1 MAKNGKKNER
11 IKRLS
16 LKQKEVIDFV
26 LSGSSYVEASLSVYP
41 GHKGWAKN
49 RHCEFVSRIIHSE
62 LGQQYYQEKVKEI
75 EAIKK
80 DELKDR
86 YKNPLWSFED
96 SVNNLKM
103 IIDLAKQ
110 EMNGN
115 LARYIETQAGSIL
128 TPTCVNAILNAITTL
143 NKMYRYDTPDQASP
157 DDSKLSFEKEL
168 LALKA
173 EKEKLQLEK
182 ELIMLDR
189 EKGEICYNDVA
200 VSEFSKVIKV
210 VYDSVVRIPATLSSE
225 NEFTIEQKATIM
237 KVVESILESLSNVR
251 VELSSANTIDKK
263 LSEMSSHSS
272 KASKKKQVQK

>member
-1 MAKNGKKNER
+1 MKENGKKKER
-11 IKRLS
+11 IKRLN

-26 LSGSSYVEASLSVYP
+26 LSGSSYAEASLSVYP

-49 RHCEFVSRIIHSE
+49 RHSEFVSRIIHSE
-62 LGQQYYQEKVKEI
+62 LGHQYYQEKVKEI

-96 SVNNLKM
+96 SVNSLKM
-103 IIDLAKQ
+103 IINMAKQ
-110 EMNGN
+110 ELNGN

-128 TPTCVNAILNAITTL
+128 TPTCANAMLNAIATL

-157 DDSKLSFEKEL
+157 DDSKLSLEKEL

-173 EKEKLQLEK
+173 EKEKLMLEK

-200 VSEFSKVIKV
+200 VSEFSKVIKAV
-210 VYDSVVRIPATLSSE
+210 HDAIVRLPQVLSSE
-225 NEFTIEQKATIM
+225 NSFTIEQKSTIM
-237 KVVESILESLSNVR
+237 TSVEKILDQLSNITVD
-251 VELSSANTIDKK
+251 LSSAQEIDKK

-272 KASKKKQVQK
+272 KASRKKQVQK

>member
-1 MAKNGKKNER
+1 MTEIGKKKER
-11 IKRLS
+11 IKRLN

-49 RHCEFVSRIIHSE
+49 RHSEFVSRIIHSA
-62 LGQQYYQEKVKEI
+62 LGQEYYQEKIKEI

-80 DELKDR
+80 DKLKDR

-96 SVNNLKM
+96 SVNSLKM
-103 IIDLAKQ
+103 IIDIAKQ
-110 EMNGN
+110 ELNGN

-128 TPTCVNAILNAITTL
+128 TPTCVNAMLNAIATL

-157 DDSKLSFEKEL
+157 DDSKLSLEKEL

-173 EKEKLQLEK
+173 EKEKLLLEK

-210 VYDSVVRIPATLSSE
+210 VYDSIVRIPSTLSSE
-225 NEFTIEQKATIM
+225 SNFSIEQKATIM
-237 KVVESILESLSNVR
+237 KVIENILESLSNVR
-251 VELSSANTIDKK
+251 VELSSATTIDKK
-263 LSEMSSHSS
+263 LSEMSSHAS
-272 KASKKKQVQK
+272 KASKKKQV

>member
-1 MAKNGKKNER
+1 MKENGKKKER
-11 IKRLS
+11 IKRLN

-26 LSGSSYVEASLSVYP
+26 LAGSSYVEASLSVYP

-49 RHCEFVSRIIHSE
+49 RHSEFVSRIIHSE

-75 EAIKK
+75 EEIKK
-80 DELKDR
+80 DKLKDR
-86 YKNPLWSFED
+86 YNNPLWSFED
-96 SVNNLKM
+96 SVNSLKM
-103 IIDLAKQ
+103 IIDMAKQ
-110 EMNGN
+110 ELTGN

-128 TPTCVNAILNAITTL
+128 TPTCVNAILNSIATL

-157 DDSKLSFEKEL
+157 DDSKLSLEKEL

-173 EKEKLQLEK
+173 EKEKLLLEK

-210 VYDSVVRIPATLSSE
+210 VYDSIVRIPATLTNE
-225 NEFTIEQKATIM
+225 NNFSIEQKATIIR
-237 KVVESILESLSNVR
+237 VIENILESLSNVR